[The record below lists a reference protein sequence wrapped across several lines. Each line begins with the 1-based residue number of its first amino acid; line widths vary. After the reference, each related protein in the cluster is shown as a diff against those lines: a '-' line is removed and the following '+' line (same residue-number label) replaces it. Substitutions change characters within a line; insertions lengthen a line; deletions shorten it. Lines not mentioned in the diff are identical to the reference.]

1 MTDLF
6 ADNTSDDTVSSPY
19 SDYLQARP
27 LSVRERLNG
36 EKETLGLYLTG
47 HPIDEYVDELV
58 LMLPNR
64 ISDLRAN
71 KDKTTIYGMVIGMRV
86 MKNKRG
92 ENFAFLTLDDKSG
105 RIEVSVW
112 AEKFNAYR
120 EILVKDALLV
130 VQGVVSEDSYS
141 GGFKMVAESI
151 QSIYQARCT
160 KLESLRLTIPKQDTP
175 KNWVERI
182 ESTLSHFKNGSCP
195 VTIEYSM
202 SNAVG
207 QFNLGEQWLVQPR
220 DELIEQLREQF
231 GKNNVILNY

>member
-1 MTDLF
+1 
-6 ADNTSDDTVSSPY
+6 
-19 SDYLQARP
+19 
-27 LSVRERLNG
+27 
-36 EKETLGLYLTG
+36 
-47 HPIDEYVDELV
+47 
-58 LMLPNR
+58 
-64 ISDLRAN
+64 
-71 KDKTTIYGMVIGMRV
+71 
-86 MKNKRG
+86 
-92 ENFAFLTLDDKSG
+92 
-105 RIEVSVW
+105 
-112 AEKFNAYR
+112 
-120 EILVKDALLV
+120 V

-160 KLESLRLTIPKQDTP
+160 KLESLRLTIPKQDIP

-182 ESTLSHFKNGSCP
+182 ETTLSHFKNGSCP

>member
-1 MTDLF
+1 
-6 ADNTSDDTVSSPY
+6 
-19 SDYLQARP
+19 
-27 LSVRERLNG
+27 
-36 EKETLGLYLTG
+36 LGLYLTG

-71 KDKTTIYGMVIGMRV
+71 KDKTTIYGMVIGMRA

-182 ESTLSHFKNGSCP
+182 ESTLSHFKDGSCP